1 MSCTDADYNAE
12 ACDYAWTNA
21 DDNADACI
29 DAGANGDAD
38 AETDVDADAQ
48 ASGSNLLPPREARC
62 LQVGARDALGRAQL
76 PKAIST
82 GW

>member
-1 MSCTDADYNAE
+1 MLIIMLKLVIMLE
-12 ACDYAWTNA
+12 QWTST
-21 DDNADACI
+21 DDNADARI
-29 DAGANGDAD
+29 VAGANADAD
-38 AETDVDADAQ
+38 AETDVDADADAQ

-62 LQVGARDALGRAQL
+62 LQVGARDVLGRAQL